1 MLQFMHLC
9 LTFETCQRNSQ
20 SWYWNRLSLGES
32 NLAEITTKKELA
44 TKICDEIWITLYV
57 DKKKNRLSP
66 GEPNLAAWQL
76 GWPEYLAAARD
87 VVVATIQVNVIGVIM
102 YLQMNMTLKKHKK
115 VSLLQLSR

>member
-1 MLQFMHLC
+1 M
-9 LTFETCQRNSQ
+9 SP
-20 SWYWNRLSLGES
+20 GGS

-44 TKICDEIWITLYV
+44 TKICDEILITLYV
-57 DKKKNRLSP
+57 EEEKNRLSP

-87 VVVATIQVNVIGVIM
+87 VVVATIQVTVIGVIM
-102 YLQMNMTLKKHKK
+102 YLHMNMTLKKHKK

>member
-1 MLQFMHLC
+1 ML
-9 LTFETCQRNSQ
+9 
-20 SWYWNRLSLGES
+20 
-32 NLAEITTKKELA
+32 K
-44 TKICDEIWITLYV
+44 
-57 DKKKNRLSP
+57 KKKNRLSP
-66 GEPNLAAWQL
+66 GESSLAAWEL